1 MLFNSTKLLLTNT
14 MMIGVIMTICSNN
27 WISMWMGL
35 EMSLLSFIPFMQTK
49 NSISSESM
57 IKYFIMQSVAS
68 TMLLFS
74 VVIMLIGVNMMN
86 EMIMSM
92 AMLIKLGSAPFHNW
106 VLMIIETMNY
116 YTMFSMLTILKLP
129 PLTIMYQ
136 INTKM
141 LIIPILMGMIMGAV
155 FCLNQSSMRKT
166 LGYSSIYNMSLML
179 ITINSYKIMVI
190 YMVLYSTSLIM
201 LIMIVKHMKI
211 NFINQMMLNEH
222 NNFLKINLWMNM
234 LSMGGFPPLI
244 GFLSKMLVIQFIL
257 HKMEYMLAFVL
268 LTTSMLVMMFYMR
281 MAFTSM
287 ISYSS
292 FKKWSNYSNLTEM
305 TIMTLNL
312 TLTPM
317 LISLTV
323 IF

>member
-1 MLFNSTKLLLTNT
+1 MLFNSTKILLANT

-35 EMSLLSFIPFMQTK
+35 EMSLLSFIPFLQTS
-49 NSISSESM
+49 NIISSESM

-68 TMLLFS
+68 TMFLFS
-74 VVIMLIGVNMMN
+74 AVIMLIGVNMMN
-86 EMIMSM
+86 EMILSM

-116 YTMFSMLTILKLP
+116 YTMFTMLTVLKLP

-136 INTKM
+136 INSKM
-141 LIIPILMGMIMGAV
+141 LIIPILLGMVMGSI

-166 LGYSSIYNMSLML
+166 LGYSSIYNMSIML
-179 ITINSYKIMVI
+179 TTINYYSITFMYLI
-190 YMVLYSTSLIM
+190 LYSTSLM
-201 LIMIVKHMKI
+201 LLIKIIKNMKI
-211 NFINQMMLNEH
+211 NFINQMMLIEH
-222 NNFLKINLWMNM
+222 NSFLKINLWVNM
-234 LSMGGFPPLI
+234 LSMGGFPPMI
-244 GFLSKMLVIQFIL
+244 GFLGKMLVIQIMLQKEEYLLTFIL
-257 HKMEYMLAFVL
+257 IL
-268 LTTSMLVMMFYMR
+268 TSMLVTAFYTR

-292 FKKWSNYSNLTEM
+292 LKKWHSSTNYNELFVMMVNIFITPM
-305 TIMTLNL
+305 II
-312 TLTPM
+312 TLTM
-317 LISLTV
+317 